1 MPNPDRRRVLPLTI
15 AAAITAGVAMVIL
28 QQAGQIGRGRNPLTG
43 LRTNFWYDQLG
54 YLAISADVANGHFDS
69 TEPVSMTGVSHY
81 PRFYYS
87 LVGVVARVFGLP
99 TVTAW
104 NLTSFV
110 LQIAAVTAIGITA
123 ALLARR
129 WWVALLAPLPFFT
142 GTFAYIQQADSWYT
156 VLQAHAVLWG
166 PYGALFSNNGE
177 TAGLCIGLISVSG
190 LIWAWSG
197 QRRTRTRVIVTLI
210 AAALV
215 GMLSSFQTYSFLT
228 FTYLLA
234 YGAAIAAI
242 VFVRARR
249 KTTIVAAVVMLAV
262 VFIAGPLVADRF
274 GQLPTLMFGLLPA
287 FPGLVSAI
295 VRTRGL
301 VALAGTVA
309 VLTAAPQVLFTLGGM
324 VSGDPFLTYRVA
336 SNHQLGVVSWQAL
349 LSATP
354 VLIPLILTLIL
365 AFRLRDRLT
374 ITLATTALFVLPFL
388 SVNDIWGANAEPYRF
403 WIEGLLVGGVFALF
417 GLARLST
424 RVARAD
430 AEAADRAKNAPE
442 KTLLVAAVVLS
453 IVAWGASVPDW
464 VNSVRDGT
472 MQASWNPST
481 ERESAI
487 AAMAREGS
495 LDAST
500 GLLVTERCV
509 DNRTAKVTSGSPFA
523 YYHLGMAW
531 PADKD
536 DIDDIISARDAG
548 TLDFEAMESS
558 DTRFVLTDSN
568 CATDWE
574 ALYADRFERVSSAD
588 YRLSDGEV
596 LLDGAQGDG
605 RITLWRVAD

>member
-1 MPNPDRRRVLPLTI
+1 MPNPDRRRALTLTI
-15 AAAITAGVAMVIL
+15 AAAFASGIAMVFM
-28 QQAGQIGRGRNPLTG
+28 QQVGQIRRGHNPLTG
-43 LRTNFWYDQLG
+43 LRTQFWYDQLG
-54 YLAISADVANGHFDS
+54 YLAISADVANGHLDS

-87 LVGVVARVFGLP
+87 IVGVVARALGLP

-110 LQIAAVTAIGITA
+110 LQIAAVTAIGIVA
-123 ALLARR
+123 AVLARR

-142 GTFAYIQQADSWYT
+142 GTFAYLQGDSWYT

-177 TAGLCIGLISVSG
+177 TAGLCVGLIAVSG
-190 LIWAWSG
+190 LIWAWSSP
-197 QRRTRTRVIVTLI
+197 RKTRTRVIVTII
-210 AAALV
+210 AAALI

-228 FTYLLA
+228 FTYLLV

-249 KTTIVAAVVMLAV
+249 KTILVVSALLLV
-262 VFIAGPLVADRF
+262 LVFVAGPLIADRI
-274 GQLPTLMFGLLPA
+274 GQLPTLMFGLVPA
-287 FPGLVSAI
+287 FPGLVYAI
-295 VRTRGL
+295 IRTRGL
-301 VALAGTVA
+301 VAIAGTVA
-309 VLTAAPQVLFTLGGM
+309 VLTAAPQVVFTLGGV
-324 VSGDPFLTYRVA
+324 VSGDPFLSYRVA
-336 SNHQLGVVSWQAL
+336 SNYQLGIVSWQAL
-349 LSATP
+349 MSAAA
-354 VLIPLILTLIL
+354 VLVPLILLLVL
-365 AFRLRDRLT
+365 AIRLRDRFTLT
-374 ITLATTALFVLPFL
+374 LVSTALFVLPFL

-403 WIEGLLVGGVFALF
+403 WIEGLLVGGVIALF
-417 GLARLST
+417 GFARLST
-424 RVARAD
+424 LVVRAKS
-430 AEAADRAKNAPE
+430 AAADRPKRSPE
-442 KTLLVAAVVLS
+442 KTMLLAAIAVTVV
-453 IVAWGASVPDW
+453 IWGASVPDW
-464 VNSVRDGT
+464 VNSVRDDT
-472 MQASWNPST
+472 MQAAWNPST
-481 ERESAI
+481 ERETAI

-531 PADKD
+531 PAEKD
-536 DIDDIISARDAG
+536 AIDDIISARDNGA
-548 TLDFEAMESS
+548 LDFEAMTSS

-574 ALYADRFERVSSAD
+574 TLYADRFERVSSAD

-596 LLDGAQGDG
+596 ILDGTQEDG

>member
-1 MPNPDRRRVLPLTI
+1 MPNPDRRRALTLTI
-15 AAAITAGVAMVIL
+15 AAAFASGIAMVFM
-28 QQAGQIGRGRNPLTG
+28 QQVGQIRRGHNPLTG
-43 LRTNFWYDQLG
+43 LRTQFWYDQLG
-54 YLAISADVANGHFDS
+54 YLAISADVANGHLDS

-87 LVGVVARVFGLP
+87 IVGVVARALGLP

-110 LQIAAVTAIGITA
+110 LQIAAVTAIGIVA
-123 ALLARR
+123 AVLARR

-142 GTFAYIQQADSWYT
+142 GTFAYLQGDSWYT

-177 TAGLCIGLISVSG
+177 TAGLCVGLIAVSG
-190 LIWAWSG
+190 LIWAWSSP
-197 QRRTRTRVIVTLI
+197 RKTRTRVIVTII
-210 AAALV
+210 AAALI

-228 FTYLLA
+228 FTYLLV

-249 KTTIVAAVVMLAV
+249 KTILVVSALLLV
-262 VFIAGPLVADRF
+262 LVFVAGPLIADRI
-274 GQLPTLMFGLLPA
+274 GQLPTLMFGLVPA
-287 FPGLVSAI
+287 FPGLVYAI
-295 VRTRGL
+295 IRTRGL
-301 VALAGTVA
+301 VAIAGTVA
-309 VLTAAPQVLFTLGGM
+309 VLTAAPQVVFTLGGV
-324 VSGDPFLTYRVA
+324 VSGDPFLSYRVA
-336 SNHQLGVVSWQAL
+336 SNYQLGIVSWQAL
-349 LSATP
+349 MSAAA
-354 VLIPLILTLIL
+354 VLVPLILLLVL
-365 AFRLRDRLT
+365 AIRLRDRFTLT
-374 ITLATTALFVLPFL
+374 LVSTALFVLPFL

-403 WIEGLLVGGVFALF
+403 WIEGLLVGGVIALF
-417 GLARLST
+417 GFARLST
-424 RVARAD
+424 LVVRAKS
-430 AEAADRAKNAPE
+430 AAADRPKRSPE
-442 KTLLVAAVVLS
+442 KTMLLAAIAVTVV
-453 IVAWGASVPDW
+453 IWGASVPDW
-464 VNSVRDGT
+464 VNSVRDDT
-472 MQASWNPST
+472 MQAAWNPST
-481 ERESAI
+481 ERETAI

-531 PADKD
+531 PAEKD
-536 DIDDIISARDAG
+536 AIDDIISARDNGA
-548 TLDFEAMESS
+548 LDFEAMTSS

-574 ALYADRFERVSSAD
+574 TLYADRFERVSSAD

-596 LLDGAQGDG
+596 ILDGTQEDG
-605 RITLWRVAD
+605 RITLWRVTD

>member
-1 MPNPDRRRVLPLTI
+1 MPRTDRRRFLSLTI
-15 AAAITAGVAMVIL
+15 AAAITAGFAMVVL

-54 YLAISADVANGHFDS
+54 YLAISADVANGHLDS

-87 LVGVVARVFGLP
+87 IVGVVARVFGLP

-110 LQIAAVTAIGITA
+110 LQIMAVTAVGIVA
-123 ALLARR
+123 AVLAKR

-142 GTFAYIQQADSWYT
+142 GTFAYMQQADSWYT

-177 TAGLCIGLISVSG
+177 TAGLCVGLIAVSA

-197 QRRTRTRVIVTLI
+197 QRRTRTRVIVTLV
-210 AAALV
+210 ASGLV

-234 YGAAIAAI
+234 YGAAVAAI
-242 VFVRARR
+242 VFVRERR
-249 KTTIVAAVVMLAV
+249 KTTIVAAVLLVAV
-262 VFIAGPLVADRF
+262 VFVAGPLIADRI
-274 GQLPTLMFGLLPA
+274 GQLPTLMFGLIPA

-336 SNHQLGVVSWQAL
+336 SNHQLGIVSWQAL
-349 LSATP
+349 VSAAP
-354 VLIPLILTLIL
+354 VLIPLVLVLVL
-365 AFRLRDRLT
+365 AFRLQDRLT
-374 ITLATTALFVLPFL
+374 ITLASTVLFVLPFL
-388 SVNDIWGANAEPYRF
+388 SVNDVWGANAEPYRF

-417 GLARLST
+417 GFARLSAQLT
-424 RVARAD
+424 PVK
-430 AEAADRAKNAPE
+430 AEGTDRAKSAPE
-442 KTLLVAAVVLS
+442 KTILVAAVAVS
-453 IVAWGASVPDW
+453 IAVWGVSVPDW
-464 VNSVRDGT
+464 INSVRDGT

-536 DIDDIISARDAG
+536 AIDDIISARDAG
-548 TLDFEAMESS
+548 TLDFEAMKSS

-574 ALYADRFERVSSAD
+574 GVYADRLERVSSAD

-596 LLDGAQGDG
+596 ILDGTQGDG

>member
-1 MPNPDRRRVLPLTI
+1 MPNPDRRRALTLTI
-15 AAAITAGVAMVIL
+15 AAAFASGIAMVFM
-28 QQAGQIGRGRNPLTG
+28 QQVGQIRRGHNPLTG
-43 LRTNFWYDQLG
+43 LRTQFWYDQLG
-54 YLAISADVANGHFDS
+54 YLAISADVANGHLDS

-87 LVGVVARVFGLP
+87 IVGVVARALGLP

-110 LQIAAVTAIGITA
+110 LQIAAVTAIGIVA
-123 ALLARR
+123 AVLARR

-142 GTFAYIQQADSWYT
+142 GTFAYLQGDSWYT

-177 TAGLCIGLISVSG
+177 TAGLCVGLIAVSG
-190 LIWAWSG
+190 LIWAWSSP
-197 QRRTRTRVIVTLI
+197 RKTRTRVIVTII
-210 AAALV
+210 AAALI

-228 FTYLLA
+228 FTYLLV

-249 KTTIVAAVVMLAV
+249 KTILVVSALLLV
-262 VFIAGPLVADRF
+262 LVFVAGPLIADRI
-274 GQLPTLMFGLLPA
+274 GQLPTLMFGLVPA
-287 FPGLVSAI
+287 FPGLVYAI
-295 VRTRGL
+295 IRTRGL
-301 VALAGTVA
+301 VAIAGTVA
-309 VLTAAPQVLFTLGGM
+309 VLTAAPQVVFTLGGV
-324 VSGDPFLTYRVA
+324 VSGDPFLSYRVA
-336 SNHQLGVVSWQAL
+336 SNYQLGIVSWQAL
-349 LSATP
+349 MSAAA
-354 VLIPLILTLIL
+354 VLVPLILLLVL
-365 AFRLRDRLT
+365 AIRLRDRFTLT
-374 ITLATTALFVLPFL
+374 LVSTALFVLPFL

-403 WIEGLLVGGVFALF
+403 WIEGLLVGGVIALF
-417 GLARLST
+417 GFARLST
-424 RVARAD
+424 LVVRAKS
-430 AEAADRAKNAPE
+430 AAADRPKRSPE
-442 KTLLVAAVVLS
+442 KTMLLAAIAVTVV
-453 IVAWGASVPDW
+453 IWGASVPDW
-464 VNSVRDGT
+464 VNSVRDDT
-472 MQASWNPST
+472 MQAAWNPST
-481 ERESAI
+481 EREKAI

-531 PADKD
+531 PAEKD
-536 DIDDIISARDAG
+536 AIDDIISARDNGA
-548 TLDFEAMESS
+548 LDFEAMTSS

-574 ALYADRFERVSSAD
+574 TLYADRFERVSSAD

-596 LLDGAQGDG
+596 ILDGTQEDG